1 MHNYG
6 SNHRNFL
13 QWSIKKVLGKY
24 APTIKLKI
32 LDQWKLGFVLKHI
45 ALQQCK
51 KNETRLE
58 ITMKMMQQNFS
69 TNKIFEQNIF

>member
-6 SNHRNFL
+6 SNHRNIL

-24 APTIKLKI
+24 APTIKLNPRPVEVGVCFKTHCPATM
-32 LDQWKLGFVLKHI
+32 Q
-45 ALQQCK
+45 